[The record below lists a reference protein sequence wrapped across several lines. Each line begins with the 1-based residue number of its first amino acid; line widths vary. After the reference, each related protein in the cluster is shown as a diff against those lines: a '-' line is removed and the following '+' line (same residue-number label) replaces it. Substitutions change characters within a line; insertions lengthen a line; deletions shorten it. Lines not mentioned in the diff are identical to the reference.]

1 MLPAVIQVITIIAC
15 QTGSAYIT
23 VELQLGGENVK
34 NKTKALCF
42 ILITIIVIS
51 ALPCGISADDT
62 KSGKSVSSVILDGG
76 YKIDFDPGIS
86 EYTVF
91 LPSGRPRIPR
101 ISVETASGVD
111 IKIYKAF
118 FSDDSLT
125 ATAYIVATEGVKQ
138 STYSIRFIRSE
149 KLGFVLQ
156 YDDRYKFVPEALT
169 GSISFTSSDPEK
181 AFVDPASGMI
191 RAKSVSDK
199 PITITAESSTG
210 KRETLIIDK
219 IVKAQIDIVMS
230 VGQSN
235 AYGRGGNA
243 ALAEKIRPGT
253 AYDIGYDG
261 NTQASNG
268 NTIPRGLGATDGT
281 GAGVE
286 GVRQA
291 FANEWYKT
299 TGEKILF
306 INAADPGIKIAE
318 WQKNGKT
325 YIGAKKEYDRV
336 KELMSESKNF
346 EIYREFFYFNHGSA
360 DAGSNFNQN
369 YHAMVVSC
377 FETLFAETDFEFG
390 TFFEYFSS
398 DRAYTT
404 WIRSQHNRIISEMD
418 NIYMGCEMKPY
429 IQADPSL
436 INSDMLHMSQAGHDL
451 CGKLMAAK
459 TAAQALVPG
468 CKYEAS
474 APASVKASPDV
485 AFNFAKGLSPVS
497 GSTELKLEGGIEKI
511 AADGSLEFSDGQTWY
526 KLSEALKL
534 GTSGDWELEFTM
546 KLDGASTQ
554 FAVLGSYDNSSQ
566 IYINL
571 SDGTTKGFKLRYGPE
586 GAEGTAITLSVRNI
600 NDFYS
605 MNTWRFYYKSKLNLL
620 YLYKDGKLQSTEILP
635 GGMTLSQI
643 GKTGSI
649 TTENKYAHI
658 KNLKVYYMS
667 DAKAAYTFEFEN
679 ELNES
684 NGLLKLTPNGSGSF
698 EAESVNLVYSKN
710 NYSFEEIWL
719 KGSAD
724 WAFEMRGTITKNT
737 AILAN
742 AGGSNTIF
750 ANVTDP
756 GFRVRYSSGAYVK
769 LKVAAAD
776 FSSFHIWRI
785 EYTSAQKQ
793 IKLYRDGEFL
803 SSAAIN
809 TDLQFTNSGVSGT
822 TGASNAAIIDYIKLK
837 QKNINRG
844 GGDSIIFGFNNS
856 LTDDSGNYTM
866 KLIKGSTKF
875 LSSDY
880 GYRFGKNDSLNLES
894 GITLPSTNSWRITIK
909 GSFASEGSIIPGI
922 LEKTDS
928 GFLFCGNELKCN
940 STDNTV
946 GEYVFGYDNI
956 TSTLSLKKG
965 CKEIASVKKS
975 DGKYQLSS
983 LGGVEMTI
991 YSLSVNVD
999 GDKVANRLAVNISGN
1014 AEKGEK
1020 LTATVS
1026 SDIFDIFRESVR
1038 YQWLSDGA
1046 VIPGANSDEY
1056 TPSVNDIQKSL
1067 SCLVTMIGIPESA
1080 ESLLTETVTKTSEIL
1095 PEPSDSDLPSDDT
1108 DTESESSSPSASE
1121 SDSGNLPEG
1130 SESTSVPP
1138 DTESSEPS
1146 ESETQKPSD
1155 DKGCRSST
1163 SLTAPFASCLIILT
1177 YMCASIILKKHA
1189 KKKVQSTDPD
1199 NR

>member
-1 MLPAVIQVITIIAC
+1 M
-15 QTGSAYIT
+15 
-23 VELQLGGENVK
+23 K
-34 NKTKALCF
+34 NKLKALCF
-42 ILITIIVIS
+42 ILVTIIVIS
-51 ALPCGISADDT
+51 ALPCGISADDVQPD
-62 KSGKSVSSVILDGG
+62 KAVSSVTLDGG
-76 YKIDFDPGIS
+76 YKIDFDPDIS

-91 LPSGRPRIPR
+91 LPAGRPRIPR
-101 ISVETASGVD
+101 ISVEAASGIDV
-111 IKIYKAF
+111 KIYKAF

-125 ATAYIVATEGVKQ
+125 ATAYIVATDGTKQ
-138 STYSIRFIRSE
+138 STYSIRFIRSG

-156 YDDRYKFVPEALT
+156 YDDRYKFVPETLT
-169 GSISFTSSDPEK
+169 GNISFTSSDPEK
-181 AFVDPASGMI
+181 AFVDPTSGMI

-210 KRETLIIDK
+210 KREVLKIDK

-243 ALAEKIRPGT
+243 SLAEKIRPGT

-306 INAADPGIKIAE
+306 INAADPGIRIAE

-336 KELMSESKNF
+336 KKLMSESKNF

-360 DAGSNFNQN
+360 DAGINFNQN
-369 YHAMVVSC
+369 YREMVVSC
-377 FETLFAETDFEFG
+377 FETLFAETGLEFG
-390 TFFEYFSS
+390 TVFEYFSS

-429 IQADPSL
+429 IQADTSL

-451 CGKLMAAK
+451 CGRLMAAN
-459 TAAQALVPG
+459 TAAQALVPD
-468 CKYEAS
+468 CKYKSAAS
-474 APASVKASPDV
+474 ASVKVAPDV
-485 AFNFAKGLSPVS
+485 AFDFTKGLSPVS
-497 GSTELKLEGGIEKI
+497 GSTRLELGGGVEKI
-511 AADGSLEFSDGQTWY
+511 ALDGSLEFSDGQTWY
-526 KLSEALKL
+526 KLSDALKL
-534 GTSGDWELEFTM
+534 GSSGDWELEFTM
-546 KLDGASTQ
+546 KLDGDSTQ
-554 FAVLGSYDNSSQ
+554 FAVLGSPDNSSQ

-571 SDGTTKGFKLRYGPE
+571 SYGTTKGFKLRYGQE
-586 GAEGTAITLSVRNI
+586 GAEGTAITLSVRNT
-600 NDFYS
+600 NDFYT
-605 MNTWRFYYKSKLNLL
+605 MNTWRFCYRSKLNLL
-620 YLYKDGKLQSTEILP
+620 YLYKGGELQSTEVLP

-643 GKTGSI
+643 GKTGAI
-649 TTENKYAHI
+649 TLENKYAHI
-658 KNLKVYYMS
+658 KDLKIYYMS

-679 ELNES
+679 DLNES
-684 NGLLKLTPNGSGSF
+684 NGLMGLIPKGAGGF

-719 KGSAD
+719 RSSAD

-742 AGGSNTIF
+742 TGGSNTIF

-756 GFRVRYSSGAYVK
+756 GFRVRYSSGSYVK
-769 LKVAAAD
+769 LKVDAAD
-776 FSSFHIWRI
+776 FSSFHTWRI
-785 EYTSAQKQ
+785 EYASAQKQ

-803 SSAAIN
+803 SSAAIG

-822 TGASNAAIIDYIKLK
+822 TGTSNAAVIDYIKLE
-837 QKNINRG
+837 QKGINKGNR
-844 GGDSIIFGFNNS
+844 DDIVFSFNNS

-880 GYRFGKNDSLNLES
+880 GYRFGKNDSLGFES
-894 GITLPSTNSWRITIK
+894 GITLPSSNSWRISIK
-909 GSFASEGSIIPGI
+909 GSFASVGSIIPGI

-928 GFLFCGNELKCN
+928 GFLFCGNELKCDG
-940 STDNTV
+940 TGNTV
-946 GEYVFGYDNI
+946 GEYIFGYDSI
-956 TSTLSLKKG
+956 TSTLSLKKDG
-965 CKEIASVKKS
+965 KETAAVKASG
-975 DGKYQLSS
+975 GKYQLSA
-983 LGGVEMTI
+983 LGGAEMTI

-999 GDKVANRLAVNISGN
+999 GDTVANRLAVDISGN
-1014 AEKGEK
+1014 AENGEK
-1020 LTATVS
+1020 LKATVS
-1026 SDIFDIFRESVR
+1026 SDIFDISRESVR

-1056 TPSVNDIQKSL
+1056 TPSVNDIHSKI
-1067 SCLVTMIGIPESA
+1067 SCLVTLIGIPESA
-1080 ESLLTETVTKTSEIL
+1080 ESLLTGTVTKSSEIL
-1095 PEPSDSDLPSDDT
+1095 PEPSDSDLPSDDMGA
-1108 DTESESSSPSASE
+1108 ESESSSQSPTE
-1121 SDSGNLPEG
+1121 SDSGKVPVGSEG
-1130 SESTSVPP
+1130 SSEIS
-1138 DTESSEPS
+1138 DTGSSEPS
-1146 ESETQKPSD
+1146 GSETQKPSAD
-1155 DKGCRSST
+1155 NGCRSSA
-1163 SLTAPFASCLIILT
+1163 SMTATFVSCLIISV
-1177 YMCASIILKKHA
+1177 YACASIVLKKRA
-1189 KKKVQSTDPD
+1189 GKKTQVTDCD
-1199 NR
+1199 KR